1 MALETGHGRTPPN
14 KEMALQSRRNI
25 WPMTRLS
32 AGQVTEMEG
41 ARPITEQ
48 PRGTDQKCW
57 EGGHIRRPSDQGLS
71 INNISR
77 DIVCIT
83 FYKFDKTW
91 TVFINLF
98 TVLLS

>member
-77 DIVCIT
+77 DGGGQLKANI
-83 FYKFDKTW
+83 Y
-91 TVFINLF
+91 
-98 TVLLS
+98 